1 MSRPIPTQGYGHK
14 SSYTQVVISTWNF
27 PVESEATAEKP
38 YRYTWHD
45 VYRKWSSLSAA
56 VLQRSLGHIVKALL
70 SRTRIADNFMNV
82 FNVVISPRVFSY
94 CSVLFRNNASG
105 LYFKIIYGLK
115 PQVSGIKVSTD
126 DPFSKLAHSH
136 FLIGIAQTSTWWLLK
151 LTDCGK
157 KKAIFGVPSILITW
171 RCHSMISTI
180 VIYGNGYS
188 TRKKSMFLLAI
199 LGVYPALKWK
209 NPKDDYAYSVN

>member
-1 MSRPIPTQGYGHK
+1 MTFIGSDLPYPPLSYSVALAISLRPYCLGRGSPITLWMF
-14 SSYTQVVISTWNF
+14 STLSYLLVYFLTVPYYFVTM
-27 PVESEATAEKP
+27 PV
-38 YRYTWHD
+38 
-45 VYRKWSSLSAA
+45 
-56 VLQRSLGHIVKALL
+56 GFI
-70 SRTRIADNFMNV
+70 
-82 FNVVISPRVFSY
+82 
-94 CSVLFRNNASG
+94 
-105 LYFKIIYGLK
+105 FKLIYGLK

-157 KKAIFGVPSILITW
+157 KKAIFGVPSVLITW